1 MKIMKFSGR
10 ELAVIRALDYTSGTL
25 GAEILLKTRINEDDA
40 LDILN
45 GLLDAGYIETNPAQ
59 FSHVTPADFYNTIFE
74 VNPAYAHE
82 LRKTLVR

>member
-25 GAEILLKTRINEDDA
+25 GAEILVKTRINPEDA

-59 FSHVTPADFYNTIFE
+59 FTHVSTAEFSDTIFE

-82 LRKTLVR
+82 LKKTLVR